1 MLTVLKRWEGAAIVP
16 VDLKYSSQRKV
27 WNSSSKGDLKEMPLI
42 SKVAKVTLLFQYNGS
57 DSADIYVVTAGC
69 KLLLIRAF

>member
-42 SKVAKVTLLFQYNGS
+42 SKETKVTLYLIIFS
-57 DSADIYVVTAGC
+57 DE
-69 KLLLIRAF
+69 LLYD